1 MRRRELYPLPR
12 AHPEAPWTAAARSP
26 AAPATP
32 AGLRPR
38 PPALYSPVMTRRLR
52 LRPPGLKPS
61 TRIGTL
67 GPYRGRLG
75 LGWVVAPIVVGA
87 ALVIV
92 AIFLFLR

>member
-1 MRRRELYPLPR
+1 
-12 AHPEAPWTAAARSP
+12 
-26 AAPATP
+26 
-32 AGLRPR
+32 
-38 PPALYSPVMTRRLR
+38 MTRRLR